1 MFEHFVQRS
10 QSDTK
15 NQNMKIYGL
24 ITMHISEFILFVS
37 YAKLMVKLFFNT
49 YIFLMIVLYENTHT
63 NSSFLLQAMIL
74 GHEQRPI
81 KLIIETHANDN
92 LQKGV
97 QQLMDSR
104 ARKFMISWISTFF
117 FLSYYFLKLSD

>member
-74 GHEQRPI
+74 GHEQRPM
-81 KLIIETHANDN
+81 KLIIETHA
-92 LQKGV
+92 K
-97 QQLMDSR
+97 
-104 ARKFMISWISTFF
+104 
-117 FLSYYFLKLSD
+117 